1 MTNNYLKFYHTILL
15 VILASLVI
23 SNVNCKTK
31 PKYASRYCGDDF
43 VKVWK
48 AACLFKKKHNTLFKR
63 ELYGKK
69 EIFLNFQWILKDIF
83 IRNIF
88 ISNTTNITL
97 KSYLVR
103 TKKIYN
109 APKFTKFE
117 KNIFSW
123 APLWKNDVIL
133 NFITSSMIN
142 LTNNL

>member
-1 MTNNYLKFYHTILL
+1 MKFYITQLILIFRMTNNYLKFYHTILL

-69 EIFLNFQWILKDIF
+69 EIFLNFQWILKDFF

-103 TKKIYN
+103 TKKI
-109 APKFTKFE
+109 
-117 KNIFSW
+117 
-123 APLWKNDVIL
+123 LIL
-133 NFITSSMIN
+133 LSDRRENEIN
-142 LTNNL
+142 PGFM